1 MQWMKY
7 INLFMNK
14 IIKSISWKYLI
25 LIFLTILIF
34 VLSLFFGSSGFIFN
48 DYVDAE
54 TICNLR
60 LPRVLCVA
68 LIGASLSICG
78 VAMQGLLRNPLAD
91 GTTIGVSSGASL
103 GAIIMI
109 IIMSS
114 TSLINIAQLDF
125 LVYVFAILGAFFSFA
140 LLVAVSYKI
149 DKRLSSNTIILFGIV
164 FCMFANAI
172 ISLLVSL
179 FPQNAKSILFWTMG
193 SVSGANY
200 SDIIILSI
208 AFVLGIIVLL
218 FKSRELNAFSM
229 GEQSALSVGVNIKSS
244 KLIIMLVV
252 SILIGVCVSISGII
266 AFVGLIVPHIM
277 RMIVGPNHKRLLGF
291 SMLFGASFLMLSDLI
306 SRIVLL
312 PKELPIGVI
321 TSIIGVVVF
330 VWIFIKSSKA
340 KS

>member
-1 MQWMKY
+1 
-7 INLFMNK
+7 
-14 IIKSISWKYLI
+14 
-25 LIFLTILIF
+25 
-34 VLSLFFGSSGFIFN
+34 
-48 DYVDAE
+48 
-54 TICNLR
+54 
-60 LPRVLCVA
+60 
-68 LIGASLSICG
+68 
-78 VAMQGLLRNPLAD
+78 
-91 GTTIGVSSGASL
+91 
-103 GAIIMI
+103 
-109 IIMSS
+109 
-114 TSLINIAQLDF
+114 
-125 LVYVFAILGAFFSFA
+125 
-140 LLVAVSYKI
+140 
-149 DKRLSSNTIILFGIV
+149 
-164 FCMFANAI
+164 
-172 ISLLVSL
+172 
-179 FPQNAKSILFWTMG
+179 MG

-252 SILIGVCVSISGII
+252 SIMIGVCVSISGTI

-306 SRIVLL
+306 SRIILL

-330 VWIFIKSSKA
+330 V
-340 KS
+340 

>member
-1 MQWMKY
+1 
-7 INLFMNK
+7 MNK

-48 DYVDAE
+48 DYIDAE

-109 IIMSS
+109 IIMSAS
-114 TSLINIAQLDF
+114 SLINIAQLDF

-244 KLIIMLVV
+244 KFLVV
-252 SILIGVCVSISGII
+252 LCFMIWMMIGVCVSISGTI

-277 RMIVGPNHKRLLGF
+277 RMIEGPNHKRLLGF

-306 SRIVLL
+306 SRIILL